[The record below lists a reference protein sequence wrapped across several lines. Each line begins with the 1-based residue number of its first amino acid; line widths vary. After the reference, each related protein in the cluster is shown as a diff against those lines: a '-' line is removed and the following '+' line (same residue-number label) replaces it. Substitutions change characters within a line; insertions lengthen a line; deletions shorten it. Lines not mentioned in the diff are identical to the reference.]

1 MRGGDVNTTSGHA
14 YRQVRPAA
22 WLLVIAVV
30 IGISAK
36 GFAQSSATQAE
47 PCVAAATVSSAPHTG
62 GAAVPPVETA
72 RATDPVGPFPLSALL
87 PFPWASI
94 DGIWT
99 MKLPDGTSLY
109 FSFEVQSDCNGRKIL
124 KVNTFDR
131 TTYRLTGDG
140 TGLALANDT
149 MVRAAITTPST
160 QYMLYIR
167 QFKQVVGKGQSRQ
180 VTVVTV
186 RPFNGNETDDIHMV
200 ARKVSVL
207 TLDQYVKH
215 QQELA
220 RSRQIR

>member
-1 MRGGDVNTTSGHA
+1 MRGGDVNTTSEHA
-14 YRQVRPAA
+14 FRGVHTAA

-30 IGISAK
+30 FSISVN
-36 GFAQSSATQAE
+36 GFSQSTAAQAT
-47 PCVAAATVSSAPHTG
+47 PCVSVSALPSFVGSTL
-62 GAAVPPVETA
+62 VPPSETA
-72 RATDPVGPFPLSALL
+72 RVGDPVGPFPLSALL

-109 FSFEVQSDCNGRKIL
+109 FSFGVQSDCNGRKIL
-124 KVNTFDR
+124 KVSTFDR
-131 TTYRLTGDG
+131 TTYRLTGEG
-140 TGLALANDT
+140 TGLALTNDM
-149 MVRAAITTPST
+149 MVRAAMTTPSM

-167 QFKQVVGKGQSRQ
+167 QYKQPVGKGQSKQ

-186 RPFNGNETDDIHMV
+186 RPFNGNESNDIHMV

-207 TLDQYVKH
+207 TLEQYVKR

-220 RSRQIR
+220 HSRQIR